1 MVFVKSFF
9 RVLSVI
15 LMSFGF
21 FLELLLL
28 EGHYKGL
35 GL

>member
-21 FLELLLL
+21 FSRVAITRRAL
-28 EGHYKGL
+28 
-35 GL
+35 